1 MFVFSVEIL
10 HLNKMWIFKKVY
22 NFLDQ
27 IRNLKDKLQCTNVSN
42 QYFKFF
48 KILFINL
55 IDRNSW

>member
-27 IRNLKDKLQCTNVSN
+27 IRNLKDKIQCPNVSN
-42 QYFKFF
+42 QYFKFL
-48 KILFINL
+48 KIAFINL